1 MIDTK
6 EMDIS
11 VFPDGPVGFDGS
23 HYLYS
28 KGERLYLDN
37 LANHFKS
44 VTIFTFALRTGTI
57 MYEGVSHSAFTAEN
71 LTVHE
76 LPFSKKLNPSVF
88 EKLLHFIK
96 LFFIMLRHVKK
107 FDINYLFLP
116 SYISAIAWLVGKLK
130 GIPHIVYVADDW
142 VAASESM
149 FKWEQ
154 HKQSLFYRIYTK
166 VSAILERRIGSSAR
180 FAVTA
185 GGVLRQKFED
195 FGIHAYETTPRM
207 TLTKEDQF
215 FREDTFT
222 DGSFTCL
229 HVASL
234 IHDKAQH
241 DLIVAFKDVVD
252 QYPHAKLIMIG
263 EGPEHTKLV
272 KLSRDLNLSESILF
286 KGYVIDEAAL
296 YKLYRASDMFVL
308 SSITE
313 GFPRVLYEAM
323 AASLPIVT
331 TNVGSI
337 PHLMKDTVNA
347 LVVKP
352 RIPKDLAVAMIK
364 MASQNDL
371 RKGIIKQEQ
380 ETMKGVFE
388 RMNKSQI
395 SDLVVKHF

>member
-1 MIDTK
+1 
-6 EMDIS
+6 MDVA
-11 VFPDGPVGFDGS
+11 VFPDGPVGFDGNR
-23 HYLYS
+23 YLYS

-37 LANHFKS
+37 LAKHFKS
-44 VTIFTFALRTGTI
+44 VTIFTFALRADAVE
-57 MYEGVSHSAFTAEN
+57 YEGVSHSAFNAEN
-71 LTVHE
+71 LVVHE
-76 LPFSKKLNPSVF
+76 LPFSKKMHPSVF
-88 EKLLHFIK
+88 EKLLHFVK

-107 FDINYLFLP
+107 FDVSYLFLP
-116 SYISAIAWLVGKLK
+116 SYISAIAWLVGGLK

-149 FKWEQ
+149 FKWER
-154 HKQSLFYRIYTK
+154 HKKSLLYRIYAR
-166 VSAILERRIGSSAR
+166 VSAILERKIGSSAR

-185 GGVLRQKFED
+185 GGTLRQKFED
-195 FGIHAYETTPRM
+195 FGTYAYETTPRM
-207 TLTKEDQF
+207 TLSKEDWF
-215 FREDTFT
+215 FREDSFVN
-222 DGSFTCL
+222 GSFVCL
-229 HVASL
+229 HVGSL

-241 DLIVAFKDVVD
+241 DLLTAFNEVVG
-252 QYPHAKLIMIG
+252 QYPHAKLTIVG
-263 EGPEHTKLV
+263 EGPERDKLE
-272 KLSRDLNLSESILF
+272 KMSQELNLSKSVSF
-286 KGYVIDEAAL
+286 KGYVKDEDSL
-296 YKLYRASDMFVL
+296 YKIYRESDMFVL

-352 RIPKDLAVAMIK
+352 RMPKDLAVVMIK

-371 RKGIIKQEQ
+371 RKGIIKQGQ

-395 SDLVVKHF
+395 SNLVVKHF